1 MDFAEPGSNKHE
13 EVYLSLRD
21 LEQELDAGEI
31 SKDDFELLKA
41 KYEKMLCQNET
52 EEHESGMS
60 EVLSESLGNSRST
73 KPRGRRLKFWP
84 ITPSTK
90 PKGRRLKFW
99 PITPSTKPKG
109 RRLKAWGVTLVL
121 VGLALG
127 SFLVVEANLSGRLP
141 GQSASGSLDLSS
153 KQKLQRALS
162 QAQTLEISGKFSQ
175 ALNLYNQILAKYPS
189 QPEAL
194 AYSGWIIELASRNI
208 TASQAKTG
216 TAKSSNQISKKSSV
230 LITQARNRE
239 AAAVDFAPTYPDAR
253 YFLGAILYQD
263 YGELSQAIAQFN
275 EFLKYNTSKRFL
287 RVVAPVLE
295 SAYKQDHLPVPNQIN
310 HI

>member
-1 MDFAEPGSNKHE
+1 MVSTRDCDFGRVRSADPVLLPQVQAQELGKIVDFAEPGSNKHE

-52 EEHESGMS
+52 EEHESGKS
-60 EVLSESLGNSRST
+60 EVPSESLANSR
-73 KPRGRRLKFWP
+73 
-84 ITPSTK
+84 
-90 PKGRRLKFW
+90 
-99 PITPSTKPKG
+99 STKPKG

>member
-73 KPRGRRLKFWP
+73 KPR
-84 ITPSTK
+84 
-90 PKGRRLKFW
+90 GRRLKFW